1 MSAKPLFFI
10 SFFTMHSFDKT
21 KLLQSLLHPCS
32 NNNSNML
39 VTEKK
44 LVKKP
49 SIQSVDSFPLSN
61 HHSIKFFAKSI
72 ILSIA
77 DSGVSLSRSGSIMN
91 SSASSRKP
99 SVDNITCDMLSSN
112 DNEETN
118 RMVAQHYIL
127 RSAFDGVDFSA
138 PINKLLSEDD
148 TVVLDVGCGSGT
160 WTMETATRFPHAQ
173 FIGIDK
179 KPLFPQYI
187 KPRNCKF
194 KLFEI
199 TDNIQQVKLP
209 FDDAS
214 VDFIFQRDLN
224 WGLTEATWL
233 PLVTEYF
240 RILKPGG
247 WIELVEPVSSNG
259 VCYWLYYLLRLI
271 SNRIMKPTVV
281 HPVKTY

>member
-1 MSAKPLFFI
+1 
-10 SFFTMHSFDKT
+10 MHLFDKT
-21 KLLQSLLHPCS
+21 KILQSLLHPCS

-39 VTEKK
+39 IAEKQP
-44 LVKKP
+44 VKKP
-49 SIQSVDSFPLSN
+49 SIQSIDSFPLSN
-61 HHSIKFFAKSI
+61 HHSIKTFAKSI

-91 SSASSRKP
+91 SSSSSRKP

-112 DNEETN
+112 DDEETN

-138 PINKLLSEDD
+138 PITKLLSEDD

-224 WGLTEATWL
+224 WGLTEAAWL
-233 PLVTEYF
+233 PLVMEYF

-247 WIELVEPVSSNG
+247 WIELVEPVSRTVS
-259 VCYWLYYLLRLI
+259 VIYLNTNI
-271 SNRIMKPTVV
+271 K
-281 HPVKTY
+281 